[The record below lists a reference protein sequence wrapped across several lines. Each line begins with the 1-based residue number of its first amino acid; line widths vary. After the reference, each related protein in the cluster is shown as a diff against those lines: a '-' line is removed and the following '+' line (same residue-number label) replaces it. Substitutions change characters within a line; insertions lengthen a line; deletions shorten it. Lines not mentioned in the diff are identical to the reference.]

1 MFFARHAGLAAV
13 LIAAAVLPLR
23 ADVARDATTCSDG
36 RATLER
42 VIDACTGVIDD
53 ASVAP
58 AIKLTAYVRRAAAT
72 FEHTGEVDQ
81 AIADL
86 TAALKI
92 KADDADTLA
101 MRGGLYLINN
111 EFEKSIADF
120 NEALKLVPEHLPSL
134 AGRANAYVQFGDGEK
149 AIADFSEVIRLKP
162 DDAGAYYD
170 RGGAYEKKSD
180 FDNARADYERAIKL
194 QRDYAG
200 EFPDTCFG
208 MNDKGESGLKNW
220 PGCEEN

>member
-1 MFFARHAGLAAV
+1 MLFARHAVVAV
-13 LIAAAVLPLR
+13 VLFAAAALPLK
-23 ADVARDATTCSDG
+23 ADVARDATTCSDA
-36 RATLER
+36 RASIER
-42 VIDACTGVIDD
+42 VIDACTGVIDN
-53 ASVAP
+53 AEVAP
-58 AIKLTAYVRRAAAT
+58 AIKHTAYVRRAAAV
-72 FEHTGEVDQ
+72 FEHTGEVDKP
-81 AIADL
+81 IADL

-92 KADDADTLA
+92 KGDDADTLS
-101 MRGGLYLINN
+101 MRGGLYLTNN
-111 EFEKSIADF
+111 EFEKAIADF

-134 AGRANAYVQFGDGEK
+134 SGRANAFVQSGEGDK

-170 RGGAYEKKSD
+170 RGGAYEKKNE
-180 FDNARADYERAIKL
+180 FDKARSDYEHAIKL

-208 MNDKGESGLKNW
+208 MNDKGEPGLKNW